1 MSLSII
7 FLYSDRGH
15 VLTVMNLWMKN
26 LDFIISTKI
35 NYPIPAIYFTLGL
48 GVILFL
54 KNCLFLFLEPGPPA
68 RSFVTRSLLIQLFP
82 SCSVLCVLDRERFR
96 ERSQGTGWKRF
107 RGGRGWMGGSWVK
120 GHGHWPTPPN
130 RQNLLLYK
138 EHFHTILFNQLLFV
152 PHSFFNRSF

>member
-15 VLTVMNLWMKN
+15 LLTVMNLWMKN

-35 NYPIPAIYFTLGL
+35 NYPIPALYFTLGL
-48 GVILFL
+48 GVILFF

-96 ERSQGTGWKRF
+96 ERFQGTGWNGF
-107 RGGRGWMGGSWVK
+107 RGEGLSGGEVGWREVTRPLAN
-120 GHGHWPTPPN
+120 PTK
-130 RQNLLLYK
+130 LT
-138 EHFHTILFNQLLFV
+138 EFTIIQRTF
-152 PHSFFNRSF
+152 PHHSFQPITVCSTFVL

>member
-15 VLTVMNLWMKN
+15 LLTVMNLWMKN

-68 RSFVTRSLLIQLFP
+68 KSFVTRSFLIQLFP
-82 SCSVLCVLDRERFR
+82 SCSVSFYSLC
-96 ERSQGTGWKRF
+96 SWA
-107 RGGRGWMGGSWVK
+107 SWVK
-120 GHGHWPTPPN
+120 GGNTAIGQPHQTDKIYYYTKNISTPFFSTN
-130 RQNLLLYK
+130 YCL
-138 EHFHTILFNQLLFV
+138 FHIRSLIDRSNIIKMQILCV
-152 PHSFFNRSF
+152 FFLSEQ